1 MQGRYLIAVLFG
13 GSGGPLAYFG
23 AEKLGAVSLTSS
35 ASLVMLGIGWALI
48 TPLLLVIASKLNT
61 AKGTL

>member
-1 MQGRYLIAVLFG
+1 
-13 GSGGPLAYFG
+13 
-23 AEKLGAVSLTSS
+23 
-35 ASLVMLGIGWALI
+35 MLGIGWALI